1 MSTLTL
7 NKITSQR
14 GISVGEAT
22 KKIADLGWNPSYVQE
37 AMTFPT
43 DYKITKAPRD
53 PMKQVLRSYF
63 PMQEEKDNRV
73 YGALD
78 AALRGDMFRNVEPRW
93 VEWMKLF
100 LAIIP
105 FPEISAARSM
115 AMVARLAPG
124 EDLRTGFTM
133 QMVDEFR
140 HSTIQMNLKKWYMEN
155 YIDPAGF
162 DITEEAFG
170 KCYATTIGRQFG
182 EGFITGDTMTAACM
196 YLTVVAETA
205 FTNTLFVAMP
215 SEAAR
220 NGDYALPTVFL
231 SVQSDESRH
240 IGNGHS
246 LLMAALKEPENH
258 LLLERD
264 LRYAFWQNHAIVDA
278 AIGTFIEYGTTNR
291 DKTKESY
298 AEMWHRWI
306 FEDYYRT
313 YMLPLEKYGVKVHH
327 DDVHEAWNRLTKK
340 FYVHKVAQFFAV
352 GWPVNFWRI
361 EAQRDKDFEWF
372 EHKYPGW
379 YAQFGDFWKWYDKL
393 SKPGET
399 VVTFNSDVGYVYPHR
414 CWSCLVPCLI
424 REDTVTDEIDGQ
436 IYTFAHELDRWTRR
450 GLQRRV
456 PGAPNPRDGPLR
468 RQARV
473 GDAVSRM
480 GSRRRDQG
488 PQLRPLRR
496 QDADPAAASALRRQG
511 HVDARRRAR
520 PHAPLAADAA
530 ARDVARGARG
540 EPRRVSQGLHHQPLQ
555 LTPYGAAAWRRRAH
569 NSPNISG
576 ATMSPAGGGERS
588 APFQPKRFERH
599 ARISSSTDARRR
611 GVRCRT

>member
-1 MSTLTL
+1 MSKTLTL

-14 GISVGEAT
+14 GISVGDAAA
-22 KKIADLGWNPSYVQE
+22 KIADLGWNPSYVQE
-37 AMTFPT
+37 AMTYPT
-43 DYKITKAPRD
+43 DYKITKTPKD

-63 PMQEEKDNRV
+63 PMEEEKDNRV

-93 VEWMKLF
+93 IEWMKLF

-115 AMVARLAPG
+115 AMVARLTPG
-124 EDLRTGFTM
+124 EELRTGFTM

-162 DITEEAFG
+162 DITEAAFG

-182 EGFITGDTMTAACM
+182 EGFLTGDAITAANV
-196 YLTVVAETA
+196 YLTIVAETA

-246 LLMAALKEPENH
+246 MLMSMLKEPENH
-258 LLLERD
+258 QLLERD
-264 LRYAFWQNHAIVDA
+264 MKYAFWQNHAIVDA

-291 DKTKESY
+291 DKDKESY

-313 YMLPLEKYGVKVHH
+313 YMLPLEKYGIKIHH
-327 DDVHEAWNRLTKK
+327 DDVHEAWKRITEKM
-340 FYVHKVAQFFAV
+340 YVHTVGTVLRGRLAGQLLAHRSPDRQGLRMVRAQV
-352 GWPVNFWRI
+352 
-361 EAQRDKDFEWF
+361 
-372 EHKYPGW
+372 PGW
-379 YAQFGDFWKWYDKL
+379 YAQFGEFWKWYEKL
-393 SKPGET
+393 SHRARQDI
-399 VVTFNSDVGYVYPHR
+399 TFNEEVGYVYPHR

-424 REDTVTDEIDGQ
+424 REDMVVDEIDGKLH
-436 IYTFAHELDRWTRR
+436 TFRPRESM
-450 GLQRRV
+450 
-456 PGAPNPRDGPLR
+456 PGR
-468 RQARV
+468 
-473 GDAVSRM
+473 
-480 GSRRRDQG
+480 
-488 PQLRPLRR
+488 
-496 QDADPAAASALRRQG
+496 
-511 HVDARRRAR
+511 
-520 PHAPLAADAA
+520 
-530 ARDVARGARG
+530 
-540 EPRRVSQGLHHQPLQ
+540 
-555 LTPYGAAAWRRRAH
+555 
-569 NSPNISG
+569 
-576 ATMSPAGGGERS
+576 
-588 APFQPKRFERH
+588 
-599 ARISSSTDARRR
+599 
-611 GVRCRT
+611 

>member
-1 MSTLTL
+1 MTQLTL
-7 NKITSQR
+7 NKITAQR

-22 KKIADLGWNPSYVQE
+22 KKISDLGWNPSYVQE
-37 AMTFPT
+37 AATFPT
-43 DYKITKAPRD
+43 DYKIAKAPRD

-115 AMVARLAPG
+115 AMVARIAPG

-182 EGFITGDTMTAACM
+182 EGFITGDVMTSACM

-278 AIGTFIEYGTTNR
+278 AIGTLIEYGTTNR
-291 DKTKESY
+291 DKEKESY

-313 YMLPLEKYGVKVHH
+313 YMLPLEKYGIKVHH
-327 DDVHEAWNRLTKK
+327 DDVHEAWNRITKK
-340 FYVHKVAQFFAV
+340 HYVHKVAQFFAV

-361 EAQRDKDFEWF
+361 EAQTDKDFEWF
-372 EHKYPGW
+372 ESKYPGW
-379 YAQFGDFWKWYDKL
+379 YAEFGEFWKWYAKL
-393 SKPGET
+393 SKPGQK
-399 VVTFNSDVGYVYPHR
+399 VITFNEDTGYVYPHR
-414 CWSCLVPCLI
+414 CWSCLVPCVI
-424 REDTVTDEIDGQ
+424 REDMVVDEIDGQ
-436 IYTFAHELDRWTRR
+436 LHTFAHELDRWT
-450 GLQRRV
+450 
-456 PGAPNPRDGPLR
+456 
-468 RQARV
+468 
-473 GDAVSRM
+473 AVEAFSNEYQGRPTPAM
-480 GSRRRDQG
+480 GKFSGKREWETVYHGWD
-488 PQLRPLRR
+488 L
-496 QDADPAAASALRRQG
+496 
-511 HVDARRRAR
+511 
-520 PHAPLAADAA
+520 ADAIKDLNFVRDDGKTLVPQPHLRFDDKDMWTLDDVRGNTLLSPLTLLREMTPE
-530 ARDVARGARG
+530 ARAQHIA
-540 EPRRVSQGLHHQPLQ
+540 E
-555 LTPYGAAAWRRRAH
+555 YRAGFTI
-569 NSPNISG
+569 NPCN
-576 ATMSPAGGGERS
+576 
-588 APFQPKRFERH
+588 
-599 ARISSSTDARRR
+599 
-611 GVRCRT
+611 

>member
-1 MSTLTL
+1 MTMTSLTL

-43 DYKITKAPRD
+43 DYKINKAPRD

-115 AMVARLAPG
+115 AMVARIAPG
-124 EDLRTGFTM
+124 EELRTGFTM
-133 QMVDEFR
+133 QMIDEFR

-170 KCYATTIGRQFG
+170 KCYATTIGRQFA

-291 DKTKESY
+291 DKNKESY

-306 FEDYYRT
+306 YEDYYRT
-313 YMLPLEKYGVKVHH
+313 YMLPLEKYGIKVHH
-327 DDVHEAWNRLTKK
+327 DDVQAAWERITKK
-340 FYVHKVAQFFAV
+340 NYVHKVGQFFAV

-361 EAQRDKDFEWF
+361 EAQTDKDFEWF

-379 YAQFGDFWKWYDKL
+379 YAEFGDFWKWYAKL
-393 SKPGET
+393 SHKGEK
-399 VVTFNSDVGYVYPHR
+399 VLLFNSDVGYVYPHR

-424 REDTVTDEIDGQ
+424 REDMVVGEINGEL
-436 IYTFAHELDRWTRR
+436 YTFAHELDRWTTMVAFNDEYEGRATPAMGRFSGKREWETLYDGWDLADAIVDLNFVRSDGKTLVPQPHLRFDDKEMWTLDDVR
-450 GLQRRV
+450 GNTL
-456 PGAPNPRDGPLR
+456 GSPLN
-468 RQARV
+468 
-473 GDAVSRM
+473 
-480 GSRRRDQG
+480 
-488 PQLRPLRR
+488 
-496 QDADPAAASALRRQG
+496 ALR
-511 HVDARRRAR
+511 A
-520 PHAPLAADAA
+520 
-530 ARDVARGARG
+530 
-540 EPRRVSQGLHHQPLQ
+540 
-555 LTPYGAAAWRRRAH
+555 
-569 NSPNISG
+569 
-576 ATMSPAGGGERS
+576 MSPADREKHLAEYRAGFTIN
-588 APFQPKRFERH
+588 P
-599 ARISSSTDARRR
+599 
-611 GVRCRT
+611 CN

>member
-1 MSTLTL
+1 M
-7 NKITSQR
+7 
-14 GISVGEAT
+14 E
-22 KKIADLGWNPSYVQE
+22 
-37 AMTFPT
+37 
-43 DYKITKAPRD
+43 
-53 PMKQVLRSYF
+53 
-63 PMQEEKDNRV
+63 EEKDNRV

-124 EDLRTGFTM
+124 EELRTGFTM

-162 DITEEAFG
+162 DITEEAFA

-182 EGFITGDTMTAACM
+182 EGFITGDAITSANV
-196 YLTVVAETA
+196 YLTIVAETA

-246 LLMAALKEPENH
+246 LLMSVLKDPSNH
-258 LLLERD
+258 QLLERD

-291 DKTKESY
+291 DKDKESY

-306 FEDYYRT
+306 YEDYYRT
-313 YMLPLEKYGVKVHH
+313 YMLPLEKYGIKIHH
-327 DDVHEAWNRLTKK
+327 DDVKEAWDRITKK
-340 FYVHKVAQFFAV
+340 MYVHTVAQFFAV

-361 EAQRDKDFEWF
+361 EAQTDKDFEWF
-372 EHKYPGW
+372 EYKYPGW
-379 YAQFGDFWKWYDKL
+379 YSQFGEFWRWYEKL
-393 SKPGET
+393 SHRGQT
-399 VVTFNSDVGYVYPHR
+399 NILFNTDTGYVYPHR

-424 REDTVTDEIDGQ
+424 REDFVVDEVDGEL
-436 IYTFAHELDRWTRR
+436 YTYAHEIDRWTHKVAFAAEYEGRPTPAMGR
-450 GLQRRV
+450 FSGK
-456 PGAPNPRDGPLR
+456 
-468 RQARV
+468 RQWETLYH
-473 GDAVSRM
+473 DW
-480 GSRRRDQG
+480 D
-488 PQLRPLRR
+488 L
-496 QDADPAAASALRRQG
+496 
-511 HVDARRRAR
+511 
-520 PHAPLAADAA
+520 ADAIKDLGFV
-530 ARDVARGARG
+530 RDDDKTLVPQPHLRFQESEMWTLDDVRGHTLKSPLVLLRG
-540 EPRRVSQGLHHQPLQ
+540 
-555 LTPYGAAAWRRRAH
+555 
-569 NSPNISG
+569 
-576 ATMSPAGGGERS
+576 MSPEDREKHIAEYKAGFTIN
-588 APFQPKRFERH
+588 P
-599 ARISSSTDARRR
+599 
-611 GVRCRT
+611 CN

>member
-1 MSTLTL
+1 MAKMTSTLTL
-7 NKITSQR
+7 NKITAQK
-14 GISVGEAT
+14 GISVADAA

-43 DYKITKAPRD
+43 DYKITKAPKD

-115 AMVARLAPG
+115 AMVGRLAPG

-182 EGFITGDTMTAACM
+182 EGFITGDAITSANV

-240 IGNGHS
+240 VGNGHS
-246 LLMAALKEPENH
+246 MLMSMLKEPENH

-264 LRYAFWQNHAIVDA
+264 CPPSALLRQFDGFREGRISGSSQPFRSADETEIRAGESTGRAGREGHPPSDA
-278 AIGTFIEYGTTNR
+278 AAVLGR
-291 DKTKESY
+291 
-298 AEMWHRWI
+298 R
-306 FEDYYRT
+306 ED
-313 YMLPLEKYGVKVHH
+313 
-327 DDVHEAWNRLTKK
+327 
-340 FYVHKVAQFFAV
+340 
-352 GWPVNFWRI
+352 
-361 EAQRDKDFEWF
+361 
-372 EHKYPGW
+372 
-379 YAQFGDFWKWYDKL
+379 
-393 SKPGET
+393 
-399 VVTFNSDVGYVYPHR
+399 PHR
-414 CWSCLVPCLI
+414 AG
-424 REDTVTDEIDGQ
+424 RR
-436 IYTFAHELDRWTRR
+436 ARR
-450 GLQRRV
+450 GEHRRAV
-456 PGAPNPRDGPLR
+456 PARGDRLVDVLRLVEGVPRR
-468 RQARV
+468 RQAP
-473 GDAVSRM
+473 
-480 GSRRRDQG
+480 SRR
-488 PQLRPLRR
+488 
-496 QDADPAAASALRRQG
+496 
-511 HVDARRRAR
+511 
-520 PHAPLAADAA
+520 
-530 ARDVARGARG
+530 
-540 EPRRVSQGLHHQPLQ
+540 
-555 LTPYGAAAWRRRAH
+555 
-569 NSPNISG
+569 
-576 ATMSPAGGGERS
+576 
-588 APFQPKRFERH
+588 
-599 ARISSSTDARRR
+599 
-611 GVRCRT
+611 

>member
-1 MSTLTL
+1 MSGTLTL
-7 NKITSQR
+7 NKITAQR
-14 GISVGEAT
+14 GISVGEAA

-43 DYKITKAPRD
+43 DYKITKAPKD

-115 AMVARLAPG
+115 AMVGRLAPG

-182 EGFITGDTMTAACM
+182 EGFITGDAITSANV

-246 LLMAALKEPENH
+246 MLMSMLKEPENH

-264 LRYAFWQNHAIVDA
+264 MRYAFWQNHAIVDA

-291 DKTKESY
+291 DKNKESY

-306 FEDYYRT
+306 FEDYCRT
-313 YMLPLEKYGVKVHH
+313 YMLPLEKYGIKIHH
-327 DDVHEAWNRLTKK
+327 DDVQAAWKRLTEKH
-340 FYVHKVAQFFAV
+340 YVHKVAQFFAV
-352 GWPVNFWRI
+352 GWSANFWRI
-361 EAQRDKDFEWF
+361 EAQTEKDFEWF

-379 YAQFGDFWKWYDKL
+379 YAQFGEFWKWYEKL
-393 SKPGET
+393 SHRGQT
-399 VVTFNSDVGYVYPHR
+399 NILFNSDVGYVYPHR

-424 REDTVTDEIDGQ
+424 REDIVTDEIDGKLH
-436 IYTFAHELDRWTRR
+436 TFAHELDRWTAVEAFAGEYQGRPTPAMGRFSGRR
-450 GLQRRV
+450 EWESV
-456 PGAPNPRDGPLR
+456 YHN
-468 RQARV
+468 
-473 GDAVSRM
+473 
-480 GSRRRDQG
+480 
-488 PQLRPLRR
+488 
-496 QDADPAAASALRRQG
+496 
-511 HVDARRRAR
+511 VDI
-520 PHAPLAADAA
+520 ADAIKDLGFVRTDGKTLVA
-530 ARDVARGARG
+530 QPHLRFDQKEMWTLDDVRGHILK
-540 EPRRVSQGLHHQPLQ
+540 SPLQ
-555 LTPYGAAAWRRRAH
+555 TLRE
-569 NSPNISG
+569 
-576 ATMSPAGGGERS
+576 MSPADREKHLAEYRKGFTIN
-588 APFQPKRFERH
+588 P
-599 ARISSSTDARRR
+599 
-611 GVRCRT
+611 CN

>member
-1 MSTLTL
+1 
-7 NKITSQR
+7 
-14 GISVGEAT
+14 
-22 KKIADLGWNPSYVQE
+22 
-37 AMTFPT
+37 
-43 DYKITKAPRD
+43 
-53 PMKQVLRSYF
+53 
-63 PMQEEKDNRV
+63 
-73 YGALD
+73 
-78 AALRGDMFRNVEPRW
+78 
-93 VEWMKLF
+93 
-100 LAIIP
+100 
-105 FPEISAARSM
+105 M

-182 EGFITGDTMTAACM
+182 EGFITGDAMTAACM

-291 DKTKESY
+291 DKNKESY

-313 YMLPLEKYGVKVHH
+313 YMLPLEKYGMKVHH
-327 DDVHEAWNRLTKK
+327 DDVHEAWNRITKK

-361 EAQRDKDFEWF
+361 EAQSDKDFEWF
-372 EHKYPGW
+372 EAKYPGW
-379 YAQFGDFWKWYDKL
+379 YAEFGDFWKWYDKL
-393 SKPGET
+393 VEQGPEGHHLRPGADRLRLSAPLL
-399 VVTFNSDVGYVYPHR
+399 VVPRALPDPRGHGDGHDRRAAPHLR
-414 CWSCLVPCLI
+414 P
-424 REDTVTDEIDGQ
+424 R
-436 IYTFAHELDRWTRR
+436 ARPLDRRR
-450 GLQRRV
+450 GLRRRV
-456 PGAPNPRDGPLR
+456 PGPADAGDGPLLG
-468 RQARV
+468 QARV
-473 GDAVSRM
+473 GDALPRL
-480 GSRRRDQG
+480 GSGRCDQG
-488 PQLRPLRR
+488 PELRPSGR
-496 QDADPAAASALRRQG
+496 QDPGPAAAPALRRQG
-511 HVDARRRAR
+511 DVDPRRRAR
-520 PHAPLAADAA
+520 QHADVAADASCG
-530 ARDVARGARG
+530 R
-540 EPRRVSQGLHHQPLQ
+540 
-555 LTPYGAAAWRRRAH
+555 
-569 NSPNISG
+569 
-576 ATMSPAGGGERS
+576 
-588 APFQPKRFERH
+588 
-599 ARISSSTDARRR
+599 
-611 GVRCRT
+611 

>member
-1 MSTLTL
+1 MTALTL

-14 GISVGEAT
+14 GISVGEAA

-43 DYKITKAPRD
+43 DYKIAKAPRD

-182 EGFITGDTMTAACM
+182 EGFITGDAITSANI

-246 LLMAALKEPENH
+246 LLMATLKDPDNH

-264 LRYAFWQNHAIVDA
+264 LKLRVLAEPRDRRCRHRHLHRVRHDQPRQGQGVLRGDVAPLDLRGLLPHLHAA
-278 AIGTFIEYGTTNR
+278 AREVRHQDPPRRRPGGVEAASPRRTTSTRSASSSRSAGRSTSGGSRPRPTRTSSGSSRSIRAGTRE
-291 DKTKESY
+291 
-298 AEMWHRWI
+298 
-306 FEDYYRT
+306 
-313 YMLPLEKYGVKVHH
+313 
-327 DDVHEAWNRLTKK
+327 
-340 FYVHKVAQFFAV
+340 
-352 GWPVNFWRI
+352 
-361 EAQRDKDFEWF
+361 
-372 EHKYPGW
+372 
-379 YAQFGDFWKWYDKL
+379 FGDFWKWYAKL
-393 SKPGET
+393 SHKGET
-399 VVTFNSDVGYVYPHR
+399 VITFNQDVGYVYPHR

-424 REDTVTDEIDGQ
+424 REDMVVDEIDGKLH
-436 IYTFAHELDRWTRR
+436 TFAHELDRWTAVEAFADEYQGRPTPAMGR
-450 GLQRRV
+450 FSGKREWETLYHGWDLADAIKDLNFVRSDGKTLIPQPHLRFDDKEMWTLDDVR
-456 PGAPNPRDGPLR
+456 GPLM
-468 RQARV
+468 
-473 GDAVSRM
+473 GD
-480 GSRRRDQG
+480 
-488 PQLRPLRR
+488 LNY
-496 QDADPAAASALRRQG
+496 
-511 HVDARRRAR
+511 
-520 PHAPLAADAA
+520 APLAKTCATWC
-530 ARDVARGARG
+530 ARCSRSRA
-540 EPRRVSQGLHHQPLQ
+540 
-555 LTPYGAAAWRRRAH
+555 TPG
-569 NSPNISG
+569 
-576 ATMSPAGGGERS
+576 RS
-588 APFQPKRFERH
+588 VPE
-599 ARISSSTDARRR
+599 
-611 GVRCRT
+611 

>member
-1 MSTLTL
+1 MSGTLTL
-7 NKITSQR
+7 NKITAQR
-14 GISVGEAT
+14 GISVGEAA

-43 DYKITKAPRD
+43 DYKITKAPKD

-115 AMVARLAPG
+115 AMVGRLAPG

-182 EGFITGDTMTAACM
+182 EGFITGDAITSANV

-246 LLMAALKEPENH
+246 MLMSMLKEPENH

-264 LRYAFWQNHAIVDA
+264 MRYAFWQNHAIVDA

-313 YMLPLEKYGVKVHH
+313 YMLPLEKYGIKIHH
-327 DDVHEAWNRLTKK
+327 DDVQTAWKRLTEKH
-340 FYVHKVAQFFAV
+340 YVHKVAQFFAV
-352 GWPVNFWRI
+352 GWSANFWRI
-361 EAQRDKDFEWF
+361 EAQTDKDFEWF

-379 YAQFGDFWKWYDKL
+379 YAQFGEFWKWYEKL
-393 SKPGET
+393 SHRGQT
-399 VVTFNSDVGYVYPHR
+399 NILFNSDVGYVYPHR

-424 REDTVTDEIDGQ
+424 REDMVTDEIDGKLH
-436 IYTFAHELDRWTRR
+436 TFAHELDRWTAVEAFAGEYQGRPTPAMGRFSGRR
-450 GLQRRV
+450 EWESV
-456 PGAPNPRDGPLR
+456 YHN
-468 RQARV
+468 
-473 GDAVSRM
+473 
-480 GSRRRDQG
+480 
-488 PQLRPLRR
+488 
-496 QDADPAAASALRRQG
+496 
-511 HVDARRRAR
+511 VDI
-520 PHAPLAADAA
+520 ADAIKDLGFVRTDGKTLVA
-530 ARDVARGARG
+530 QPHLRFDQKEMWTLDDVRGHILK
-540 EPRRVSQGLHHQPLQ
+540 SPLQ
-555 LTPYGAAAWRRRAH
+555 TLRE
-569 NSPNISG
+569 
-576 ATMSPAGGGERS
+576 MSPADREKHLAEYRKGFTIN
-588 APFQPKRFERH
+588 PCH
-599 ARISSSTDARRR
+599 
-611 GVRCRT
+611 

>member
-1 MSTLTL
+1 MAAPMTL
-7 NKITSQR
+7 NKITAQK
-14 GISVGEAT
+14 GISIGEAASRV
-22 KKIADLGWNPSYVQE
+22 ADLGWTPTYVQE

-43 DYKITKAPRD
+43 DYKISKVPKD

-115 AMVARLAPG
+115 AMVGRLAPG
-124 EDLRTGFTM
+124 EELRTGMTM

-162 DITEEAFG
+162 DITEAAFG
-170 KCYATTIGRQFG
+170 KCYATTIGRQFA
-182 EGFITGDTMTAACM
+182 EGFLTGDAITAANV

-246 LLMAALKEPENH
+246 MLMAMINDPSNH
-258 LLLERD
+258 QLLERD
-264 LRYAFWQNHAIVDA
+264 LKYAFWQNHAIVDA

-291 DKTKESY
+291 DKNKESY
-298 AEMWHRWI
+298 AELWHRWI
-306 FEDYYRT
+306 YEDYYRT
-313 YMLPLEKYGVKVHH
+313 YMLPLEKYGIKIHH
-327 DDVHEAWNRLTKK
+327 DDVSAAWDRIVKK
-340 FYVHKVAQFFAV
+340 NYVHKTAQFFAV

-361 EAQRDKDFEWF
+361 EAQTEKDFEWF

-379 YAQFGDFWKWYDKL
+379 YAEFGNFWKWYEKL
-393 SKPGET
+393 SHPGEKTSSST
-399 VVTFNSDVGYVYPHR
+399 VMSAMPIRTAAGAAWCRASSGKR
-414 CWSCLVPCLI
+414 CATTPSMARSTP
-424 REDTVTDEIDGQ
+424 TVRKAAAGPM
-436 IYTFAHELDRWTRR
+436 RWR
-450 GLQRRV
+450 LQ
-456 PGAPNPRDGPLR
+456 PNMKGVRHPPW
-468 RQARV
+468 
-473 GDAVSRM
+473 
-480 GSRRRDQG
+480 
-488 PQLRPLRR
+488 
-496 QDADPAAASALRRQG
+496 AASA
-511 HVDARRRAR
+511 
-520 PHAPLAADAA
+520 
-530 ARDVARGARG
+530 VA
-540 EPRRVSQGLHHQPLQ
+540 VSGKIA
-555 LTPYGAAAWRRRAH
+555 TTAGI
-569 NSPNISG
+569 SPMPSRISG
-576 ATMSPAGGGERS
+576 SFGPTAKP
-588 APFQPKRFERH
+588 
-599 ARISSSTDARRR
+599 
-611 GVRCRT
+611 

>member
-1 MSTLTL
+1 MTQLTL
-7 NKITSQR
+7 NKITAQR

-22 KKIADLGWNPSYVQE
+22 KKISDLGWNPSYVQE
-37 AMTFPT
+37 AATFPT
-43 DYKITKAPRD
+43 DYKIAKAPRD

-78 AALRGDMFRNVEPRW
+78 AALRGDMFRNVQPRW

-115 AMVARLAPG
+115 AMVARIAPG

-182 EGFITGDTMTAACM
+182 EGFITGDVMTSACM

-278 AIGTFIEYGTTNR
+278 AIGTLIEYGTTNR
-291 DKTKESY
+291 DKEKESY

-313 YMLPLEKYGVKVHH
+313 YMLPLEKYGIKVHH
-327 DDVHEAWNRLTKK
+327 DDVHEAWNRITKK
-340 FYVHKVAQFFAV
+340 HYVHKVAQFFAV

-361 EAQRDKDFEWF
+361 EAQTDKDFEWF

-379 YAQFGDFWKWYDKL
+379 YSEFGDFWKWYGKL
-393 SKPGET
+393 SKPGQK
-399 VVTFNSDVGYVYPHR
+399 VITFNEETGYVYPHR

-424 REDTVTDEIDGQ
+424 REDMVVDEIDGQ
-436 IYTFAHELDRWTRR
+436 LHTFAHELDRWTAVEAFSDEYQGRPTPAMGKFSGKREWETVYHGWDLADAIKDMNFVRDDGKTLVPQPHLRFDNKDMWTLDDVR
-450 GLQRRV
+450 GHTLLS
-456 PGAPNPRDGPLR
+456 PLT
-468 RQARV
+468 V
-473 GDAVSRM
+473 
-480 GSRRRDQG
+480 
-488 PQLRPLRR
+488 LREMTP
-496 QDADPAAASALRRQG
+496 
-511 HVDARRRAR
+511 DARAK
-520 PHAPLAADAA
+520 HIA
-530 ARDVARGARG
+530 
-540 EPRRVSQGLHHQPLQ
+540 EYQ
-555 LTPYGAAAWRRRAH
+555 
-569 NSPNISG
+569 
-576 ATMSPAGGGERS
+576 AGFTIN
-588 APFQPKRFERH
+588 P
-599 ARISSSTDARRR
+599 
-611 GVRCRT
+611 CN